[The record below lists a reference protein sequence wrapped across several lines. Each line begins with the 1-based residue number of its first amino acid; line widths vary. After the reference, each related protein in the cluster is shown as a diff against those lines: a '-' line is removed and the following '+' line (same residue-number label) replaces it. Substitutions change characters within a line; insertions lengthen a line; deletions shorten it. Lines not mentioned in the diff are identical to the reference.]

1 MQGHIIADD
10 YAKQANVK
18 EQHILNL
25 DLDVIYGL
33 QKILNNSNPYVK
45 NALEY
50 VSADK
55 NNYYKF
61 VISIDKLST
70 AANPGR
76 YIAIMAKELAVSL
89 DNQKCNKR
97 DIVFHI

>member
-33 QKILNNSNPYVK
+33 QKILNNSNPKVNIFK

-70 AANPGR
+70 AA
-76 YIAIMAKELAVSL
+76 
-89 DNQKCNKR
+89 
-97 DIVFHI
+97 IV